1 MCACVCAIPWRIFI
15 VVLANENTTPKMSIC
30 SYLKVRMHELL
41 TNKYIDNNQIF
52 CVVLLRISSK
62 RIRQGITWQRMLAFS
77 YKPLVREK
85 KRDSCLGFPRLTRK
99 FTLAR
104 GSRKPTGYE
113 GKIADL
119 STGKGS
125 EKQKNII
132 QQNIL
137 ELLFFFSFCVC
148 TAKCT
153 DPEFQ
158 LSQQYW

>member
-85 KRDSCLGFPRLTRK
+85 K
-99 FTLAR
+99 
-104 GSRKPTGYE
+104 E
-113 GKIADL
+113 
-119 STGKGS
+119 
-125 EKQKNII
+125 
-132 QQNIL
+132 
-137 ELLFFFSFCVC
+137 
-148 TAKCT
+148 TAV
-153 DPEFQ
+153 
-158 LSQQYW
+158 

>member
-1 MCACVCAIPWRIFI
+1 MCACVCAIPWLIFI

-30 SYLKVRMHELL
+30 SYLKVQMHERCLL
-41 TNKYIDNNQIF
+41 TNKYINNNQIF

-62 RIRQGITWQRMLAFS
+62 WIRQGITWQQMLAFS

-119 STGKGS
+119 STGKGG

-137 ELLFFFSFCVC
+137 ELLG
-148 TAKCT
+148 
-153 DPEFQ
+153 
-158 LSQQYW
+158 